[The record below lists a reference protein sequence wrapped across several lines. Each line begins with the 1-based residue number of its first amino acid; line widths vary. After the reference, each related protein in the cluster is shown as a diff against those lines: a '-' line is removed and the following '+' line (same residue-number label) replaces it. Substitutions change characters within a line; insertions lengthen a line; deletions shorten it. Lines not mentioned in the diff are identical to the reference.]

1 MGIIFKVAPTVIEF
15 DEMNDPNY
23 LSNVEL
29 FFLFRQKAVFT
40 IVIWLSISKCTLL
53 NCNGPIT
60 S

>member
-29 FFLFRQKAVFT
+29 FFYFDKR
-40 IVIWLSISKCTLL
+40 LSLPS
-53 NCNGPIT
+53 
-60 S
+60 